1 MKKQKMITDK
11 PICTQLIEVQYATGE
26 EWKAITNS
34 TRKNEVAG
42 QKQK

>member
-1 MKKQKMITDK
+1 MKRQKDMTWEDE
-11 PICTQLIEVQYATGE
+11 PSRLEGVQIATGE
-26 EWKAITNS
+26 EWKAVTNS